1 MAEANVRRRGTG
13 APEATLGADSDSAH
27 VRRSKIWAGST
38 LHVSRR
44 FFKPSRSMSPP
55 PRRSSLRRQLVLPV
69 VGLLLAGV
77 LANVA
82 FASWLAARRA
92 ADVARQHERQVVET
106 LATSR
111 VTLTLPVLETLSRL
125 TDSQFVVWNPV
136 DGSLGTT
143 TLDRDRRE
151 ELTAAGVAA
160 ALDRGT
166 TTLGGRSFRVAT
178 VRSGSV
184 RPETV
189 VVFTPRRS
197 LASLALESSWPQL
210 AVAAVTLALLVPA
223 SLAATGMLARRIG
236 TVERRVAAIAEGDF
250 GREPAGESRGD
261 DDSATIDDE
270 IGRLS
275 TGVERMSGQLG
286 QLRARLLVGERER
299 LLGQL
304 AAGFAHELR
313 NAVTGAR
320 LAIDLH
326 RGRCSQ
332 TQGDGSLGVAI
343 RQLAVVEEEVR
354 GLLALGKRTES
365 APEPLIVDALFSEVG
380 DLVSPRCQHGGTM
393 LEVETPTG
401 ISIVARR
408 DSLRAALLN
417 LVVNAI
423 DAAGRGGVVRL
434 EAHVAGD
441 EVRLAVEDT
450 GPGPPEHLAN
460 TLHEP
465 FVTGKP
471 EGIGLGLA
479 IVTAVAEEHDGRLEW
494 GRVGDRTR
502 FTIILPA
509 GAPFAG
515 PHLQRP
521 RADTIP

>member
-1 MAEANVRRRGTG
+1 MPR
-13 APEATLGADSDSAH
+13 
-27 VRRSKIWAGST
+27 
-38 LHVSRR
+38 
-44 FFKPSRSMSPP
+44 P

-92 ADVARQHERQVVET
+92 ADVARLRERQVVET

-111 VTLTLPVLETLSRL
+111 VTLTLPVLETLARL
-125 TDSQFVVWNPV
+125 TDSRFVVWNPV

-143 TLDRDRRE
+143 TLDSGERD
-151 ELTAAGVAA
+151 ELSAAGVAL
-160 ALDRGT
+160 ALERGT
-166 TTLGGRSFRVAT
+166 TTLGGQAFRVAT

-189 VVFTPRRS
+189 VVLTPRRS
-197 LASLALESSWPQL
+197 LVSLALESAWPQL
-210 AVAAVTLALLVPA
+210 AVAAITLAFLIPA
-223 SLAATGMLARRIG
+223 TLAATGRLSRRIG
-236 TVERRVAAIAEGDF
+236 AVERRVAAIAAGDF
-250 GREPAGESRGD
+250 GTGGIDEGQDGTRPAPV
-261 DDSATIDDE
+261 DDE
-270 IGRLS
+270 IGRLKR
-275 TGVERMSGQLG
+275 GVERMSGQLG
-286 QLRARLLVGERER
+286 QLRARLLAGERER

-326 RGRCSQ
+326 RSRCQASS
-332 TQGDGSLGVAI
+332 TDGSLAVAI
-343 RQLAVVEEEVR
+343 KQLAVVEEEVR

-365 APEPLIVDALFSEVG
+365 APEPLTIDDVFTEVA
-380 DLVSPRCQHGGTM
+380 DLVSPRCQHGGTT
-393 LEVETPTG
+393 LDVEKPTG

-423 DAAGRGGVVRL
+423 DAAGRGGRVRL
-434 EAHVAGD
+434 EAHAIGP
-441 EVRLAVEDT
+441 EVQISVDDT
-450 GPGPPEHLAN
+450 GPGPPDSLAA
-460 TLHEP
+460 TLTEP

-479 IVTAVAEEHDGRLEW
+479 IVTAVAEDHGGRLEW
-494 GRVGDRTR
+494 GRVNDHTR
-502 FTIILPA
+502 FTIVLPA
-509 GAPFAG
+509 GAVSPTTPGSPAHRSKATT
-515 PHLQRP
+515 P
-521 RADTIP
+521 

>member
-1 MAEANVRRRGTG
+1 MPR
-13 APEATLGADSDSAH
+13 
-27 VRRSKIWAGST
+27 
-38 LHVSRR
+38 
-44 FFKPSRSMSPP
+44 P

-92 ADVARQHERQVVET
+92 ADVARLRERQVVET

-111 VTLTLPVLETLSRL
+111 VTLTLPVLETLARL
-125 TDSQFVVWNPV
+125 TDSRFVVWNPV

-143 TLDRDRRE
+143 TLDSGERD
-151 ELTAAGVAA
+151 ELSAAGVAL
-160 ALDRGT
+160 ALERGT
-166 TTLGGRSFRVAT
+166 TTLGGQAFRVAT

-189 VVFTPRRS
+189 VVLTPRRS
-197 LASLALESSWPQL
+197 LVSLALESAWPQL
-210 AVAAVTLALLVPA
+210 AVAAITLAFLIPA
-223 SLAATGMLARRIG
+223 TLAATGRLSRRIG
-236 TVERRVAAIAEGDF
+236 AVERRVAAIAAGDF
-250 GREPAGESRGD
+250 GTGGIDEGQDGTRPAPV
-261 DDSATIDDE
+261 DDE
-270 IGRLS
+270 IGRLNR
-275 TGVERMSGQLG
+275 GVERMSGQLG
-286 QLRARLLVGERER
+286 QLRARLLAGERER

-326 RGRCSQ
+326 RSRCQASS
-332 TQGDGSLGVAI
+332 TDGSLAVAI
-343 RQLAVVEEEVR
+343 KQLAVVEEEVR

-365 APEPLIVDALFSEVG
+365 APEPLTIDDVFTEVA
-380 DLVSPRCQHGGTM
+380 DLVSPRCQHGGTT
-393 LEVETPTG
+393 LDVEKPTG

-423 DAAGRGGVVRL
+423 DAAGRGGRVRL
-434 EAHVAGD
+434 EAHAIGP
-441 EVRLAVEDT
+441 EVQISVDDT
-450 GPGPPEHLAN
+450 GPGPPDSLAA
-460 TLHEP
+460 TLTEP

-479 IVTAVAEEHDGRLEW
+479 IVTAVAEDHGGRLEW
-494 GRVGDRTR
+494 GRVNDHTR
-502 FTIILPA
+502 FTIVLPA
-509 GAPFAG
+509 GAVSPTTPGSPAHRSKATT
-515 PHLQRP
+515 P
-521 RADTIP
+521 